1 MQCPNCTREN
11 PPNVQFCVY
20 CGTKLPGLAPSPRIE
35 ALAPAPPSP
44 LGAGMAPAMR
54 PFGLTFIP
62 VYTLL
67 SSLGWIVAGSLTP
80 LLIPGVAISGAIK
93 NLTKGWTGGPGGTT
107 EATITVL
114 LALANVLLTLIG
126 LLGITAAIGLWLMS
140 NWGRLLTIAILM
152 VDLLFGFLLIIGGLN
167 SNIQLLGFTPVLV
180 LWGILTIG
188 IGGGGIAYLLRLPKD
203 LRFT

>member
-1 MQCPNCTREN
+1 
-11 PPNVQFCVY
+11 
-20 CGTKLPGLAPSPRIE
+20 
-35 ALAPAPPSP
+35 
-44 LGAGMAPAMR
+44 MR
-54 PFGLTFIP
+54 TFGLTFIP

-67 SSLGWIVAGSLTP
+67 SSLGWMVAGSLTP
-80 LLIPGVAISGAIK
+80 ILIPGVAISGALK
-93 NLTKGWTGGPGGTT
+93 NLTRGWTGGLGGTT
-107 EATITVL
+107 EATITVV

-152 VDLLFGFLLIIGGLN
+152 VDLLFGFLLVIAGLN

-188 IGGGGIAYLLRLPKD
+188 ISGGGIAYLLRLSKD
-203 LRFT
+203 FRLT